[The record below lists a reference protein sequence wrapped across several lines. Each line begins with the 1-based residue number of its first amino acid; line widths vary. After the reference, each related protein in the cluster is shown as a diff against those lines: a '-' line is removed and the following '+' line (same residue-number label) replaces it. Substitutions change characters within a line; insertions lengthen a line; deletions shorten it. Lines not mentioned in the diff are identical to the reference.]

1 MNRSASLLLLL
12 PAITFITISTLADK
26 PLEED
31 KPVVEA
37 QESSDSTSERTV
49 SDDSVMSSMT
59 QSMSVADNQEM
70 EEIVTTG
77 IKSSLID
84 ALEIKRN
91 KIGVTEIITAE
102 DVGKFPDGNIAEALA
117 RVSGIAIDR
126 SNIEGSQVTVRGMG
140 AQYNLSLIHI

>member
-1 MNRSASLLLLL
+1 MNRSISLLLLL

-31 KPVVEA
+31 KPVVVEA
-37 QESSDSTSERTV
+37 QESSDSTAESSVSE
-49 SDDSVMSSMT
+49 DSAMSSMT
-59 QSMSVADNQEM
+59 QTMSTVENQEM
-70 EEIVTTG
+70 EEVVTTG
-77 IKSSLID
+77 IKSSLMD

-117 RVSGIAIDR
+117 RVSGCLLYTSPSPRD
-126 SNIEGSQVTVRGMG
+126 
-140 AQYNLSLIHI
+140 